1 MSRIIFLSAFSL
13 LGFLCFPQS
22 SSLTRDKDPVII
34 SGASLPDFSTVGP
47 AEIVGFK
54 YVSGSWTQIP
64 VQADERALLD
74 IVTPYGPLAGTGA
87 GYLPPGPSAS
97 NPKLYFYCD
106 AATHVGVDAVATFD
120 SDDELSFMAKDAGG
134 KFNGTSYPA
143 GVVNNVC
150 YQVMIKD
157 TMLRDTGYVYLFQTN
172 GALQP
177 NAGVNY
183 INYTSNLSGSSGF
196 PANNNMTNAEN
207 TTINTVSYAWH
218 FMSEWVSDELK
229 IIAGN
234 GADILDRHKAFFAN
248 GAAGCGRHEE
258 LFSSGENAF
267 IVCKTG
273 PVRVI
278 RSYMGAQSGPLTQRT
293 HFFYESRHDII
304 TNLRVHYIPSIY
316 DAFDYN
322 PNAAGMTYRNNLNT
336 SGVSVDGNADVVA
349 AGNPAWEQLSGNPG
363 TLSIL
368 NRVTTTLGAGTGTF
382 TGYYDD
388 NSAAPASNC
397 TGTQGAWGTSG
408 VGALFANNIC
418 TDCYSSAYFHS
429 LETRKTL
436 YTDAPNLSYTT
447 TAQYSQQLDKPL
459 QQVIT
464 RHQLITGFSEQETL
478 AGVTLFPNPSDGFIS
493 IHDTNGKPMRIDVY
507 NSYGQWI
514 QGIENAHETKEFFI
528 REQGVYEVVI
538 STEKDSRAQKI
549 VVIR

>member
-1 MSRIIFLSAFSL
+1 
-13 LGFLCFPQS
+13 
-22 SSLTRDKDPVII
+22 
-34 SGASLPDFSTVGP
+34 
-47 AEIVGFK
+47 
-54 YVSGSWTQIP
+54 
-64 VQADERALLD
+64 
-74 IVTPYGPLAGTGA
+74 
-87 GYLPPGPSAS
+87 
-97 NPKLYFYCD
+97 
-106 AATHVGVDAVATFD
+106 
-120 SDDELSFMAKDAGG
+120 
-134 KFNGTSYPA
+134 
-143 GVVNNVC
+143 
-150 YQVMIKD
+150 
-157 TMLRDTGYVYLFQTN
+157 
-172 GALQP
+172 
-177 NAGVNY
+177 
-183 INYTSNLSGSSGF
+183 
-196 PANNNMTNAEN
+196 MTNAEN
-207 TTINTVSYAWH
+207 TTISTVSYAWH

-229 IIAGN
+229 IMAGN

-248 GAAGCGRHEE
+248 GSAGCGRHEE

-293 HFFYESRHDII
+293 HFFYEKRHDIV

-322 PNAAGMTYRNNLNT
+322 PNASGMTYRNNVNT
-336 SGVSVDGNADVVA
+336 AGVNVDGSADVVA

-363 TLSIL
+363 TLSVL

-408 VGALFANNIC
+408 VGALFANNVC
-418 TDCYSSAYFHS
+418 TDCYSSANFHS

-459 QQVIT
+459 EQVIT
-464 RHQLITGFSEQETL
+464 RYQLNTGFSEQESL
-478 AGVTLFPNPSDGFIS
+478 AALMLFPNPSDGLIS
-493 IHDTNGKPMRIDVY
+493 ISGIEGKGADISVY
-507 NSYGQWI
+507 NSYGQLV
-514 QGIENAHETKEFFI
+514 QRLDKARESNGIFI
-528 REQGVYEVVI
+528 TEQGVYEIVVATK
-538 STEKDSRAQKI
+538 TEIRTCKI

>member
-1 MSRIIFLSAFSL
+1 MKRIIFLSAFSL

-22 SSLTRDKDPVII
+22 SSLKRDKDPVII
-34 SGASLPDFSTVGP
+34 SGASLPDFSTSGP

-54 YVSGSWTQIP
+54 YVNGSWTQIP

-106 AATHVGVDAVATFD
+106 AATHVGADPVTTFD
-120 SDDELSFMAKDAGG
+120 SDDELSFMVKDAGG

-143 GVVNNVC
+143 GVVSNVC
-150 YQVMIKD
+150 YQVMIRD

-177 NAGVNY
+177 NAGINY
-183 INYTSNLSGSSGF
+183 INYTSNLPGSSGF
-196 PANNNMTNAEN
+196 PANNNMTNAES
-207 TTINTVSYAWH
+207 TTISTASYAWH

-229 IIAGN
+229 IMAGN

-336 SGVSVDGNADVVA
+336 AGLSVDGNVDVVA

-368 NRVTTTLGAGTGTF
+368 NRVATTLGAGTATF

-418 TDCYSSAYFHS
+418 TDCYSSSYFHS

-436 YTDAPNLSYTT
+436 YTDAPNLSYST

-459 QQVIT
+459 EQVIV
-464 RHQLITGFSEQETL
+464 RHQLNTGFSEQEIL
-478 AGVTLFPNPSDGFIS
+478 AGVTLFPNPSDGAIS
-493 IHDTNGKPMRIDVY
+493 IRGINGKSARITIY
-507 NSYGQWI
+507 NCYGQLV
-514 QGIENAHETKEFFI
+514 QCIENAHETKEFFI

-538 STEKDSRAQKI
+538 STEKGSRAQKI
-549 VVIR
+549 VIIR

>member
-1 MSRIIFLSAFSL
+1 MNRLIFLSAFSL
-13 LGFLCFPQS
+13 VSIPSFAQS
-22 SSLTRDKDPVII
+22 SSLTRDKDPVVI
-34 SGASLPDFSTVGP
+34 SGAGLPDFSTLSP
-47 AEIVGFK
+47 NDIVGFK
-54 YVSGSWTQIP
+54 YVNGNWTQIP

-97 NPKLYFYCD
+97 NPKIYFYCD
-106 AATHVGVDAVATFD
+106 AATHVGADPLGLFD
-120 SDDELSFMAKDAGG
+120 SDDELSFMVKDAGG
-134 KFNGTSYPA
+134 KFNGTSYPG
-143 GVVNNVC
+143 GVASSLC
-150 YQVMIKD
+150 YQVMIRD

-172 GALQP
+172 AALQP
-177 NAGVNY
+177 NAGINY

-207 TTINTVSYAWH
+207 TTINTASYTWH

-234 GADILDRHKAFFAN
+234 GVDILDRHKAFFAN

-322 PNAAGMTYRNNLNT
+322 PNASGMSYRNNFNI
-336 SGVSVDGNADVVA
+336 SGVNVDGNADVVA
-349 AGNPAWEQLSGNPG
+349 AGNPAWEQLSGTPG

-368 NRVTTTLGAGTGTF
+368 NRVVTTLSAGTGTF

-388 NSAAPASNC
+388 NSVSPASNC

-418 TDCYSSAYFHS
+418 TDCYSSSYFHS
-429 LETRKTL
+429 LETQKIL
-436 YTDAPNLSYTT
+436 YADAPNLSYSIA
-447 TAQYSQQLDKPL
+447 AQYSVQKDKPL
-459 QQVIT
+459 DLVIT
-464 RHQLITGFSEQETL
+464 RHQLNTGVAEQESP
-478 AGVTLFPNPSDGFIS
+478 AAITLFPNPSDGFIS
-493 IHDTNGKPMRIDVY
+493 IHGVEGKGVSIDVY
-507 NSYGQWI
+507 NSYGQLV
-514 QGIENAHETKEFFI
+514 QRIENAQDLKGFFI
-528 REQGVYEVVI
+528 REQGIYEIVI
-538 STEKDSRAQKI
+538 STEKGSRAHKM
-549 VVIR
+549 VVIK

>member
-1 MSRIIFLSAFSL
+1 MRKTIFLSIFSL
-13 LGFLCFPQS
+13 LSILSFSQS

-34 SGASLPDFSTVGP
+34 SGAGLPDFSTLGP
-47 AEIVGFK
+47 NEIVGFK
-54 YVSGSWTQIP
+54 YVNNNWTQIP

-74 IVTPYGPLAGTGA
+74 IVTPYGPLAGTGV

-97 NPKLYFYCD
+97 NPKIYFYCD
-106 AATHVGVDAVATFD
+106 AATHVGADPVGLFD

-134 KFNGTSYPA
+134 KFSGTSYPA
-143 GVVNNVC
+143 GVTSGLC
-150 YQVMIKD
+150 YQVMIRD

-172 GALQP
+172 GALAP
-177 NAGVNY
+177 NAGINY

-196 PANNNMTNAEN
+196 PANNNMTNTEN
-207 TTINTVSYAWH
+207 TTINTASYAWH

-234 GADILDRHKAFFAN
+234 GVDILDRHKAFFAN
-248 GAAGCGRHEE
+248 GSAGCGRHEE
-258 LFSSGENAF
+258 LFSSGENAY
-267 IVCKTG
+267 ITCKIG

-322 PNAAGMTYRNNLNT
+322 PNASGMSYRNNFNT
-336 SGVSVDGNADVVA
+336 SGVTVDGNPDVVA
-349 AGNPAWEQLSGNPG
+349 AGNPAWEQLSGTPG

-368 NRVTTTLGAGTGTF
+368 NRVVTTLGAGTGTF

-388 NSAAPASNC
+388 NSASPASNC

-418 TDCYSSAYFHS
+418 TDCYTSSYFRS
-429 LETRKTL
+429 LETRKIL
-436 YTDAPNLSYTT
+436 YADAPNLSYSVA
-447 TAQYSQQLDKPL
+447 AQYSAQQDKPL
-459 QQVIT
+459 ELVAT
-464 RHQLITGFSEQETL
+464 RHQLNTGVAEQKNF
-478 AGVTLFPNPSDGFIS
+478 AGISLFPNPSDGFVS
-493 IHDTNGKPMRIDVY
+493 IHGAEDKSICIDVY
-507 NSYGQWI
+507 NGYGQLV
-514 QGIENAHETKEFFI
+514 QRIEDARDSKGFFI
-528 REQGVYEVVI
+528 REQGIYEIVI
-538 STEKDSRAQKI
+538 STEKGSKTHKV
-549 VVIR
+549 VVIK